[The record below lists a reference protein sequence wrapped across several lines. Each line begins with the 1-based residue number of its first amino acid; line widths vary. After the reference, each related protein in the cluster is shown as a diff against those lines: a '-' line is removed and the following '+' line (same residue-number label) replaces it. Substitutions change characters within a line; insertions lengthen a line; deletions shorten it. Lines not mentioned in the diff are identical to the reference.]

1 MQQQNKQQSF
11 RWRLLKQVGV
21 YWPQLGLLLLL
32 STLAPLLALL
42 VPLPLKIAVD
52 SIIDHRPP
60 PKLVQALLPESLI
73 HSEAAL
79 LVFAVA
85 LIIGVALLTQLRDF
99 FSNLLATYTGERLLR
114 GFRAVLFRHVQRL
127 SLRYHDTKGTAD
139 SIYRIQS
146 DAGSLNRMATE
157 GFLPFV
163 TSAFT
168 IGGMIYVTMRVAWP
182 LALVALAVSP
192 LLFLAG
198 SIYRRRIRRQ
208 SHHIKRLESAA
219 SAVVQEALGAARVVK
234 AFGQEEREEA
244 RFAKKSNE
252 GMRAKIQLAL
262 TEGTYGILVAL
273 LMGAA
278 MAAVLFIGVRRIE
291 AGTLTLGNFLLVMG
305 YLAQLSIPVKTLSKK
320 MTSMQNNL
328 AGAERA
334 FALLDELPE
343 VIEERDARP
352 LVRASGS
359 MAFRH
364 VCFAYAAE
372 RMVLNDVC
380 FEIRPGTRVGVIGT
394 TGAGKTTLVNLLMRF
409 YDPTAGQILLD
420 DVNLR
425 DYKLADLRN

>member
-1 MQQQNKQQSF
+1 
-11 RWRLLKQVGV
+11 
-21 YWPQLGLLLLL
+21 
-32 STLAPLLALL
+32 
-42 VPLPLKIAVD
+42 
-52 SIIDHRPP
+52 
-60 PKLVQALLPESLI
+60 
-73 HSEAAL
+73 
-79 LVFAVA
+79 
-85 LIIGVALLTQLRDF
+85 
-99 FSNLLATYTGERLLR
+99 
-114 GFRAVLFRHVQRL
+114 
-127 SLRYHDTKGTAD
+127 
-139 SIYRIQS
+139 
-146 DAGSLNRMATE
+146 
-157 GFLPFV
+157 
-163 TSAFT
+163 
-168 IGGMIYVTMRVAWP
+168 
-182 LALVALAVSP
+182 
-192 LLFLAG
+192 
-198 SIYRRRIRRQ
+198 RRRIRRQ

-409 YDPTAGQILLD
+409 YDP
-420 DVNLR
+420 
-425 DYKLADLRN
+425 

>member
-1 MQQQNKQQSF
+1 M
-11 RWRLLKQVGV
+11 
-21 YWPQLGLLLLL
+21 
-32 STLAPLLALL
+32 
-42 VPLPLKIAVD
+42 
-52 SIIDHRPP
+52 
-60 PKLVQALLPESLI
+60 
-73 HSEAAL
+73 
-79 LVFAVA
+79 
-85 LIIGVALLTQLRDF
+85 
-99 FSNLLATYTGERLLR
+99 
-114 GFRAVLFRHVQRL
+114 
-127 SLRYHDTKGTAD
+127 
-139 SIYRIQS
+139 
-146 DAGSLNRMATE
+146 
-157 GFLPFV
+157 
-163 TSAFT
+163 
-168 IGGMIYVTMRVAWP
+168 
-182 LALVALAVSP
+182 
-192 LLFLAG
+192 
-198 SIYRRRIRRQ
+198 
-208 SHHIKRLESAA
+208 
-219 SAVVQEALGAARVVK
+219 
-234 AFGQEEREEA
+234 
-244 RFAKKSNE
+244 
-252 GMRAKIQLAL
+252 
-262 TEGTYGILVAL
+262 AL

-425 DYKLADLRN
+425 DYKLADLRNQFALVLQDSILFSVSIAENIAYAKPGASEAQIVAAAKAANAHEFILALPNGYETLVGERGMCLSGGERQRVALARAFLKDAPILILDEPTSSVDVKTEAAIVEAMKRLMVGRTTFLITHRQSALKHCQLVLRIDAGRLVAIEPISSGDERDALSGTREARPSEDALSHAINA